1 MASPLSAPLR
11 VGIIDDEQLARDRL
25 RDLLSERDDA
35 VIAGEAE
42 DVSGATNLI
51 RESNLD
57 LVFLDIKMP
66 GGSGLDVIR
75 EIGPEAMPTTVF
87 VTAYDE
93 YALDAFDLAAIDYLL
108 KPFDDERFDQAF
120 ERARKRITSEKI
132 DEVSQRMM
140 TLLQSMDTPEE
151 SADDVQ
157 ADATSEPAESES
169 YLERIGVQKRGQ
181 VRVVPVDRIT
191 YITADGP
198 YAEIHTGD
206 EKHLIRERLQ
216 TLDERLDPSEFFRI
230 HRSTIVRLDEVE
242 LIRRGGGG
250 NYAVELRDGT
260 RLSVSRSRI
269 DELENRLEIGPSN

>member
-1 MASPLSAPLR
+1 MAHPSPSAPLR

-25 RDLLSERDDA
+25 RDLLTNRDDA
-35 VIAGEAE
+35 RVAGEAD
-42 DVSGATNLI
+42 DVSGAIQLI
-51 RESNLD
+51 RDEQPD

-66 GGSGLDVIR
+66 GGSGLDVVR
-75 EIGPEAMPTTVF
+75 EIGPDAMPTTVF

-108 KPFDDERFDQAF
+108 KPFDDERFEQAF
-120 ERARKRITSEKI
+120 ERARKRIASEKL
-132 DEVSQRMM
+132 DEVSHQMLS
-140 TLLQSMDTPEE
+140 LLESIKTAEDETPG
-151 SADDVQ
+151 
-157 ADATSEPAESES
+157 ATSEAAPED

-198 YAEIHTGD
+198 YAEIHTD
-206 EKHLIRERLQ
+206 ENKHLIRERLQ
-216 TLDERLDPSEFFRI
+216 TLDDRLDPSHFYRI

-242 LIRRGGGG
+242 VIRRGGGG

-269 DELENRLEIGPSN
+269 DELEDRLEIGPTG